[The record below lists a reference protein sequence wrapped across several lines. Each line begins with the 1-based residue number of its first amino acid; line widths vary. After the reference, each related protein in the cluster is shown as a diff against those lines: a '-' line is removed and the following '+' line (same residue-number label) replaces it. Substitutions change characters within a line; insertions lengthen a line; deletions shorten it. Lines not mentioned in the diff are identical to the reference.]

1 MLKKKA
7 ENSPAPKPERA
18 IYGFFMLATSILCFI
33 LYVFAA
39 YVPEEWLNSIGLSYL
54 PQKYWFIA
62 FPAYFVAVPF
72 MLLTIYM
79 SLNMRVVNEMS
90 SISNIQDEY
99 SIFHKIVSKSDKA
112 KMAPVGDIPIGRIN
126 ELIY

>member
-1 MLKKKA
+1 M
-7 ENSPAPKPERA
+7 
-18 IYGFFMLATSILCFI
+18 FATAILCFF
-33 LYVFAA
+33 LYVFVA

-62 FPAYFVAVPF
+62 FPAYLVAAPF
-72 MLLTIYM
+72 MVLTIYM
-79 SLNMRVVNEMS
+79 SLNMRVVNDMN

-99 SIFHKIVSKSDKA
+99 SIFHKIDSESDKA
-112 KMAPVGDIPIGRIN
+112 KMAPVGDIPISRIN